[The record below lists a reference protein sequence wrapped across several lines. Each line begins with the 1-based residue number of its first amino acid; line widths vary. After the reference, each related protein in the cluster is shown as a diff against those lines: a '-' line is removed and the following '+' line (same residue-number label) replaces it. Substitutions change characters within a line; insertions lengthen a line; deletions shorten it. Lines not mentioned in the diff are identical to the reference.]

1 MFILIYLFIGVVIT
15 GAIELMHRY
24 NLNTGRVKATLFDV
38 VGRHRLEHITAVT
51 FWPMYVVGFI
61 FVYYVVKKMFGG
73 LTLEEDNQ

>member
-24 NLNTGRVKATLFDV
+24 NLNTGRVRATLFDV
-38 VGRHRLEHITAVT
+38 VGRHRLEHVTAV
-51 FWPMYVVGFI
+51 I